1 MEPRPHKDTE
11 RGEAPRHFS
20 PDAGFNMFGIV
31 AVSGGFLED
40 KMCLKI
46 LLLVGAVIVTIHAR
60 SLPG

>member
-1 MEPRPHKDTE
+1 
-11 RGEAPRHFS
+11 
-20 PDAGFNMFGIV
+20 MFGIV

-40 KMCLKI
+40 EMCLKI

>member
-1 MEPRPHKDTE
+1 
-11 RGEAPRHFS
+11 
-20 PDAGFNMFGIV
+20 MFGIV